1 MKSNGSKGAGESC
14 TENKRKQRDAGM
26 NGVPKR
32 LRVNENNALPLKGK
46 MCDENNG
53 VSYAFPFI
61 LCLWNDSSLLF

>member
-1 MKSNGSKGAGESC
+1 VKSKGLKGAGDSR

-26 NGVPKR
+26 NGVPKK
-32 LRVNENNALPLKGK
+32 LKVNESNALPSKGK